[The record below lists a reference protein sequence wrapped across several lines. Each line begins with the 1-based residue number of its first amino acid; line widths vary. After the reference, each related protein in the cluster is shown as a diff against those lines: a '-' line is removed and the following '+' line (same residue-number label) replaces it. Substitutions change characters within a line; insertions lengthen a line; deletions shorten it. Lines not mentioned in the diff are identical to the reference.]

1 MDIVKFQ
8 NSPGF
13 FPPACLWWPGRFLLL
28 LLLSTGIVQ
37 ANSSTP
43 IEVLWQ
49 KAQRQNPMSDSTRI
63 YLGEVIDLAQK
74 IQDMEYEA
82 KGHYHLGRHYFLL
95 MQTRNAHEH
104 FLRAREL
111 FLKMKNWE
119 KVGFANLQLGLA
131 YSQENEL
138 DSAISFFQRAITIY
152 TDHDLSR
159 HLWTP
164 YMGISNVYGKAENIS
179 AAFRYGRKAIA
190 SLKPEVDRVSKV
202 IAYNHM
208 LRLAREQD
216 SLHIYA
222 IYADELL
229 KLYSPIEN
237 YDQVLQHI
245 DHFVNIKDPADRIDA
260 LKSSIH
266 RQDQWPPTLELV
278 SSYYQLGQS
287 YREINHFHEALKALH
302 AAYDIE
308 KDSLKI
314 VHFTPVLLRAL
325 STQYEQLGQYP
336 KALEYYKK
344 YESVKDSLVK
354 ENTKA
359 RTEEL
364 QLQFESRAKD
374 QQITGQQQLVERLTT
389 QRNLIIGLSVI
400 LLLVGGYVFYIQR
413 RHLKDQVIIARQ
425 KEALHQNEI
434 HQLKK
439 QHEVA
444 SLQTLITTQE
454 EERKRIAQDLHDS
467 LGALLATLRNKT
479 HPGNNIDLSS
489 TQDQLRLIDTVN
501 AEVRRIAYNMMPPA
515 LIHMGLSAAIE
526 DLVDALQQ
534 DKQLKISFQN
544 IDYDQALDRDKEIT
558 LYRIVQE
565 LCTNVVRHAEARHLL
580 IQLSRFNGTASLVV
594 EDDGKG
600 FDVALQPHGMGMD
613 SVRTRVEYLQGLMEI
628 WTKPGEGTSIT
639 INVPAE

>member
-1 MDIVKFQ
+1 
-8 NSPGF
+8 
-13 FPPACLWWPGRFLLL
+13 
-28 LLLSTGIVQ
+28 
-37 ANSSTP
+37 
-43 IEVLWQ
+43 
-49 KAQRQNPMSDSTRI
+49 
-63 YLGEVIDLAQK
+63 
-74 IQDMEYEA
+74 
-82 KGHYHLGRHYFLL
+82 
-95 MQTRNAHEH
+95 
-104 FLRAREL
+104 
-111 FLKMKNWE
+111 
-119 KVGFANLQLGLA
+119 
-131 YSQENEL
+131 
-138 DSAISFFQRAITIY
+138 
-152 TDHDLSR
+152 
-159 HLWTP
+159 
-164 YMGISNVYGKAENIS
+164 
-179 AAFRYGRKAIA
+179 
-190 SLKPEVDRVSKV
+190 
-202 IAYNHM
+202 
-208 LRLAREQD
+208 
-216 SLHIYA
+216 
-222 IYADELL
+222 
-229 KLYSPIEN
+229 
-237 YDQVLQHI
+237 
-245 DHFVNIKDPADRIDA
+245 
-260 LKSSIH
+260 
-266 RQDQWPPTLELV
+266 
-278 SSYYQLGQS
+278 
-287 YREINHFHEALKALH
+287 
-302 AAYDIE
+302 
-308 KDSLKI
+308 LKI

-336 KALEYYKK
+336 KALEFYKK
-344 YESVKDSLVK
+344 YESVKDSLVQ

-389 QRNLIIGLSVI
+389 QRNLIIGLSVV
-400 LLLVGGYVFYIQR
+400 LLLAGGYVMYIQR
-413 RHLKDQVIIARQ
+413 RYLKDQAIIALQ

-434 HQLKK
+434 NQLKK

-444 SLQTLITTQE
+444 NLQTLITTQE

-479 HPGNNIDLSS
+479 YPSNNIDISS

-534 DKQLKISFQN
+534 DQQLKISFQN

-600 FDVALQPHGMGMD
+600 FDRALQLHGMGMD
-613 SVRTRVEYLQGLMEI
+613 SVQTRVEYLQGLMEI

-639 INVPAE
+639 INVPVE

>member
-1 MDIVKFQ
+1 
-8 NSPGF
+8 
-13 FPPACLWWPGRFLLL
+13 
-28 LLLSTGIVQ
+28 
-37 ANSSTP
+37 
-43 IEVLWQ
+43 
-49 KAQRQNPMSDSTRI
+49 
-63 YLGEVIDLAQK
+63 
-74 IQDMEYEA
+74 
-82 KGHYHLGRHYFLL
+82 

-229 KLYSPIEN
+229 KLYSPIEIN
-237 YDQVLQHI
+237 DQVLQHI
-245 DHFVNIKDPADRIDA
+245 DHFVNIKDPSERIDA
-260 LKSSIH
+260 IQTAIRRH
-266 RQDQWPPTLELV
+266 NQWPPTLELV
-278 SSYYQLGQS
+278 SLYYQLGQS
-287 YREINHFHEALKALH
+287 YMEIKHFHEALKALF
-302 AAYDIE
+302 AAYAIE

-336 KALEYYKK
+336 KALEFYKK
-344 YESVKDSLVK
+344 YESVKDSLVQ

-374 QQITGQQQLVERLTT
+374 QQITGQQQLVERLTN
-389 QRNLIIGLSVI
+389 QRNLIIGLSVV
-400 LLLVGGYVFYIQR
+400 LLLAGGYVMYIQR
-413 RHLKDQVIIARQ
+413 RYLKDQAIIALQ

-434 HQLKK
+434 NQLKK

-444 SLQTLITTQE
+444 NLQTLITTQE

-479 HPGNNIDLSS
+479 YPSNNIDISS
-489 TQDQLRLIDTVN
+489 TQDQLRLIDTVYY
-501 AEVRRIAYNMMPPA
+501 EVSRIAYIMMLPS
-515 LIHMGLSAAIE
+515 LIIMGLSAAFD
-526 DLVDALQQ
+526 DLLDALQQ
-534 DKQLKISFQN
+534 
-544 IDYDQALDRDKEIT
+544 
-558 LYRIVQE
+558 
-565 LCTNVVRHAEARHLL
+565 
-580 IQLSRFNGTASLVV
+580 
-594 EDDGKG
+594 
-600 FDVALQPHGMGMD
+600 
-613 SVRTRVEYLQGLMEI
+613 
-628 WTKPGEGTSIT
+628 
-639 INVPAE
+639 